1 MKPLILKFS
10 AFGPYLNQQI
20 LDFTELKDNSF
31 FLIHGA
37 TGSGKTTILD
47 AMCYALYGDSS
58 GNLRDG
64 KNMRTNQADI
74 NIATEVDFSFMIGAK
89 IYRVLRNP
97 EQERPK
103 KRGGGVTLQA
113 AESVLYEII
122 DEAEKVLVTGYS
134 NVTAKIEDLLGFKSS
149 QFRQVVLLPQGEFR
163 KLLLANSLERQEIMQ
178 TLFKTELY
186 KKIEEALKEKAKGK
200 EQEIKTLLDKNNFIL
215 QELNSVDKDDLHNK
229 LEQLNTEITATEQ
242 VNKDLL
248 ILQKRKQQILA
259 EANLVQEQF
268 NNLEKAQAEKQ
279 EVDKLQ
285 PKVEEYRDIFAKAQ
299 AANSLADIERQIQ
312 KLQVE
317 LKQVQKNIALEE
329 EQLKNADENF
339 KQAQETLA
347 VVESKD
353 GEIQE
358 IIRKIIYLEDILIKL
373 EEINVLQQEISKD
386 QAVFMDI
393 AGRKE
398 ALEQKNVAEEELL
411 RETGAHLQELTELAS
426 KVEVYQQELINN
438 KNLID
443 KVKLYQQQQDK
454 LRKIKQDL
462 AKVEAFTIKLNKE
475 YQEEKNK
482 VILVR
487 ENFTRGQAGLLAKN
501 LQENSPCPVC
511 GSLDHPQV
519 AVSEIII
526 SADEMKV
533 AEEKLQELERV
544 HDEQQK
550 KLYDI
555 KVEHDVL
562 ENTCQTI
569 EIELSTNKL
578 LLTELQEQQVVNEVS
593 YSKAKIAVRELDVC
607 KNKIVQLDIRLK
619 SNNELLLTMIKDWQD
634 AKTVVEQKVAVL
646 NEKRKV
652 VSPEYQ
658 DKTIVLNE
666 KKMLE
671 EQQVQYKNTLKKA
684 QEDVEQFK
692 TTITKNIVYLQ
703 KLKEE
708 KISLEQKNNEESA
721 EFNQRILKLG
731 FKNIEEYSNAKKE
744 QEFCDKLAERLKTF
758 DERFI
763 SANDNLAKWDAVTK
777 SLIKPELT
785 KLRDEAELAEKNYNL
800 AFSSL
805 EQMKIQKTHL
815 QKKAKELNSLGEEIA
830 KLNNE
835 YGVVGKL
842 AEIANGKNNY
852 GLTFQRFVLRALL
865 EDVIVASNSRLKIMT
880 RGQYLLQGTTERER
894 KNAAGGLDIEV
905 FDNYSGYARPVS
917 TLSGGESFLASLALA
932 LGLADVVQAYSGG
945 IHLDTILIDEGFG
958 TLDPEALDIAIKAL
972 IDLQKGGRLVGIIS
986 HVPELKERINARLE
1000 VSKTKQGSKACFKV
1014 G

>member
-1 MKPLILKFS
+1 M
-10 AFGPYLNQQI
+10 
-20 LDFTELKDNSF
+20 
-31 FLIHGA
+31 IHGA

-89 IYRVLRNP
+89 IYQVLRNP

-113 AESVLYEII
+113 AEAVLYEII

-373 EEINVLQQEISKD
+373 E
-386 QAVFMDI
+386 
-393 AGRKE
+393 
-398 ALEQKNVAEEELL
+398 
-411 RETGAHLQELTELAS
+411 
-426 KVEVYQQELINN
+426 
-438 KNLID
+438 
-443 KVKLYQQQQDK
+443 
-454 LRKIKQDL
+454 
-462 AKVEAFTIKLNKE
+462 
-475 YQEEKNK
+475 
-482 VILVR
+482 
-487 ENFTRGQAGLLAKN
+487 
-501 LQENSPCPVC
+501 
-511 GSLDHPQV
+511 
-519 AVSEIII
+519 
-526 SADEMKV
+526 
-533 AEEKLQELERV
+533 
-544 HDEQQK
+544 
-550 KLYDI
+550 
-555 KVEHDVL
+555 
-562 ENTCQTI
+562 
-569 EIELSTNKL
+569 
-578 LLTELQEQQVVNEVS
+578 
-593 YSKAKIAVRELDVC
+593 
-607 KNKIVQLDIRLK
+607 
-619 SNNELLLTMIKDWQD
+619 
-634 AKTVVEQKVAVL
+634 
-646 NEKRKV
+646 
-652 VSPEYQ
+652 
-658 DKTIVLNE
+658 
-666 KKMLE
+666 
-671 EQQVQYKNTLKKA
+671 
-684 QEDVEQFK
+684 
-692 TTITKNIVYLQ
+692 
-703 KLKEE
+703 
-708 KISLEQKNNEESA
+708 
-721 EFNQRILKLG
+721 
-731 FKNIEEYSNAKKE
+731 
-744 QEFCDKLAERLKTF
+744 
-758 DERFI
+758 
-763 SANDNLAKWDAVTK
+763 
-777 SLIKPELT
+777 
-785 KLRDEAELAEKNYNL
+785 
-800 AFSSL
+800 
-805 EQMKIQKTHL
+805 
-815 QKKAKELNSLGEEIA
+815 
-830 KLNNE
+830 
-835 YGVVGKL
+835 
-842 AEIANGKNNY
+842 
-852 GLTFQRFVLRALL
+852 
-865 EDVIVASNSRLKIMT
+865 
-880 RGQYLLQGTTERER
+880 
-894 KNAAGGLDIEV
+894 
-905 FDNYSGYARPVS
+905 
-917 TLSGGESFLASLALA
+917 
-932 LGLADVVQAYSGG
+932 
-945 IHLDTILIDEGFG
+945 
-958 TLDPEALDIAIKAL
+958 
-972 IDLQKGGRLVGIIS
+972 
-986 HVPELKERINARLE
+986 
-1000 VSKTKQGSKACFKV
+1000 
-1014 G
+1014 